1 MPIHLLPNELVSQI
15 AAGEVVER
23 PASVVKELIENA
35 LDAGATDIRIEVAQ
49 GGRKLIRVGDNGAG
63 IPAAEVELAFT
74 RHATSKIATSDD
86 LSHIATL
93 GFRGEALA
101 SIAAVAHVT
110 CVTRAR
116 GEDVGTQLRV
126 TGDSAYG
133 ITERKGIGAPP
144 GTLITVEDLFHSVP
158 ARLKFL
164 KAESTERRHIDALVM
179 RYALAYPAVRF
190 RLTHDG
196 RTTFET
202 AGSGKLIDVL
212 IAAYGLQ
219 VAQEMLAVEEIP
231 DLQGA
236 FGSRSERPIRSI
248 AVSGYVSSP
257 ALSRANRNDL
267 TLFINGRW
275 VQDRNLTYAV
285 VQAYHSMLMVGR
297 YPLCFLRVDV
307 PPEDIDV
314 NVHPAKAEV
323 RFRNP
328 DEVFRTVQRA
338 VRAVLIKHAPVPTI
352 DPKGLGDL
360 SGLKAWPMPE
370 DTSRL
375 ERLRGLG
382 APSAQPTQFG
392 IPTPTGPAQLT
403 SDEERLP
410 FAIGRTPLT
419 PPEERGAGEGDFS
432 FEDSLRST
440 GLEPSPPI
448 THPQL
453 PALRVLGQ
461 IGTMYIV
468 AEGPGGMY
476 LIDQHAAHER
486 VLYEKFMAERQ
497 RHGIVVQN
505 LLEPHPVE
513 VPIESAGLLTGH
525 LDVLAGIGLTLEP
538 FGGTTFLLRSVPAIL
553 AREDP
558 QSVVNDI
565 VAEIDS
571 GDTPMEADEE
581 VRLIRRVCKRAAIK
595 AGQTLAMA
603 EMQELTRQLEACA
616 APGTCPHGRPTM
628 IHLSAEQLAREFGR
642 K

>member
-23 PASVVKELIENA
+23 PASVVKELVENA

-49 GGRKLIRVGDNGAG
+49 GGRKLIRVSDNGAG

-74 RHATSKIATSDD
+74 RHATSKIASVDD
-86 LSHIATL
+86 LSRIATL

-116 GEDVGTQLRV
+116 GEDVGTQLRIG
-126 TGDSAYG
+126 GDR
-133 ITERKGIGAPP
+133 IVERKGIGAPP
-144 GTLITVEDLFHSVP
+144 GTLITIEDLFHSVP

-164 KAESTERRHIDALVM
+164 KADTTERRHIDGLVT

-196 RTTFET
+196 RTTFESS
-202 AGSGKLIDVL
+202 GSGKLIDVL

-219 VAQEMLAVEEIP
+219 VAQEMLAVEP
-231 DLQGA
+231 
-236 FGSRSERPIRSI
+236 RPEGLIS
-248 AVSGYVSSP
+248 VSGYVSSP
-257 ALSRANRNDL
+257 SLSRANRNDL
-267 TLFINGRW
+267 TLFVNGRW

-297 YPLCFLRVDV
+297 YPLCFLRVEV
-307 PPEDIDV
+307 LPEDVDV

-328 DEVFRTVQRA
+328 DEVFRAVQRA
-338 VRAVLIKHAPVPTI
+338 VRAILVEHAPVPNVSLPPTQ
-352 DPKGLGDL
+352 GET
-360 SGLKAWPMPE
+360 AWPTP
-370 DTSRL
+370 DDASRL
-375 ERLRGLG
+375 ERLRNLG
-382 APSAQPTQFG
+382 APQTKPVQFVM
-392 IPTPTGPAQLT
+392 PTPYPELHQKSQPAVP
-403 SDEERLP
+403 DLP
-410 FAIGRTPLT
+410 Q
-419 PPEERGAGEGDFS
+419 
-432 FEDSLRST
+432 
-440 GLEPSPPI
+440 SPI
-448 THPQL
+448 SNPQL

-461 IGTMYIV
+461 VGTTYIV
-468 AEGPGGMY
+468 AEGPEGMY

-497 RHGIVVQN
+497 RHSLAIQN
-505 LLEPHPVE
+505 FLEPHPVE
-513 VPIESAGLLTGH
+513 VPIESAGLLTEH
-525 LDVLAGIGLTLEP
+525 LDVLSGIGLMLEP
-538 FGGTTFLLRSVPAIL
+538 FGGTTFLLRSVPAVV

-565 VAEIDS
+565 VAEIDA
-571 GDTPMEADEE
+571 GDAPMEASEE
-581 VRLIRRVCKRAAIK
+581 ARLILRVCKRAAIK
-595 AGQTLAMA
+595 AGQTLAMS
-603 EMQELTRQLEACA
+603 EMQELIRQLETCA
-616 APGTCPHGRPTM
+616 SPRTCPHGRPTM
-628 IHLSAEQLAREFGR
+628 IHLSADQLAREFGR

>member
-23 PASVVKELIENA
+23 PASVVKELVENA
-35 LDAGATDIRIEVAQ
+35 LDAGATDIRIEVMQ

-74 RHATSKIATSDD
+74 RHATSKIATTSD
-86 LSHIATL
+86 LSRINTL

-126 TGDSAYG
+126 GGGPSYDA
-133 ITERKGIGAPP
+133 ERKGIGVPP

-164 KAESTERRHIDALVM
+164 KADATERRHIDGLVT

-202 AGSGKLIDVL
+202 SGNGKLIDVL

-219 VAQEMLAVEEIP
+219 VAQEMLPVEAKPE
-231 DLQGA
+231 
-236 FGSRSERPIRSI
+236 GSDRPLEVI

-257 ALSRANRNDL
+257 SLSRANRNDL
-267 TLFINGRW
+267 TLFVNGRW

-307 PPEDIDV
+307 PPEEVDV

-328 DEVFRTVQRA
+328 DEVFRAVQRA
-338 VRAVLIKHAPVPTI
+338 VRTVLVEHSPVQRI
-352 DPKGLGDL
+352 DPKGLGDYSDL
-360 SGLKAWPMPE
+360 TAWPTPG
-370 DTSRL
+370 DASRL
-375 ERLRGLG
+375 ERLRALG
-382 APSAQPTQFG
+382 TD
-392 IPTPTGPAQLT
+392 IPTAPQPVQMSMPTSYTEPHKESQSAVP
-403 SDEERLP
+403 DLP
-410 FAIGRTPLT
+410 Q
-419 PPEERGAGEGDFS
+419 
-432 FEDSLRST
+432 
-440 GLEPSPPI
+440 SPIPG
-448 THPQL
+448 PQL
-453 PALRVLGQ
+453 PAMRVLGQ
-461 IGTMYIV
+461 IGTTYIV
-468 AEGPGGMY
+468 AEGPEGMY

-497 RHGIVVQN
+497 RHSLAIQN

-513 VPIESAGLLTGH
+513 VPIESAELLTEH

-538 FGGTTFLLRSVPAIL
+538 FGGTTFLLRSVPAVV

-565 VAEIDS
+565 VAEIDA
-571 GDTPMEADEE
+571 GDAPMEASEE
-581 VRLIRRVCKRAAIK
+581 ARLILRVCKRAAIK

-603 EMQELTRQLEACA
+603 EMQELIRQLEVCA
-616 APGTCPHGRPTM
+616 SPRTCPHGRPTM
-628 IHLSAEQLAREFGR
+628 IHLSADQLAREFGR